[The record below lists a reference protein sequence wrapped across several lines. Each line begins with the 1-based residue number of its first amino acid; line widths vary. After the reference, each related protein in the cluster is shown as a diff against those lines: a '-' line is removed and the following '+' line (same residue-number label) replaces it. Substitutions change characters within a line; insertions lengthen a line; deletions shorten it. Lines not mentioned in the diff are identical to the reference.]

1 MREGRIYVR
10 YFHDSA
16 RPFVTR
22 VVEVYS
28 IGDRFSVEVRDVV
41 GPNVTQDRILVW
53 KFSTEQLARINADGV
68 ARQLLEKGYKE
79 M

>member
-1 MREGRIYVR
+1 MSNERIYVR
-10 YFHDSA
+10 YFHDLA

-28 IGDRFSVEVRDVV
+28 IGDGFRVEVRDVV

-53 KFSTEQLARINADGV
+53 KIATEQLARRNADGV